1 MEQTVIGIHVYGTHF
16 YFMCGIGL
24 ARCMHELGKK
34 IGIINVKTLEAHF
47 IQVFIYEYVLL
58 IHV

>member
-1 MEQTVIGIHVYGTHF
+1 
-16 YFMCGIGL
+16 MCGIGI